1 MEAKIIDKFGRK
13 HTYLRI
19 SLTDRCNLRCFY
31 CMPEEGIELMDRKHI
46 MSIEEIIEI
55 AKKFVSLGVDTIRLT
70 GGEPLVRKNVD
81 YLLKALAKLPVKL
94 KITTN
99 GVLLDKYFD
108 LFETIGLK
116 DINISLDT
124 LDKSRALF
132 ITKRDY
138 YDRVIKNM
146 DESIKRRLNIK
157 LNVVLIKGINDH
169 EITPFIDFTKDKN
182 ISVKFIEFMPFKDNQ
197 WDAEKC
203 VGDEEI
209 LSIARKSH
217 SIKKLEDPKHSTS
230 SNYQVDGYLGSFGII
245 STVTNPFCS
254 GCNRLRLTANGQ
266 LKNCLFAR
274 NETDLLTPHRQ
285 GEDISKI
292 ILEAIKGKKYS
303 RDGMNTFDKE
313 EYERNRAMISI
324 GG

>member
-203 VGDEEI
+203 VGEEEI

-254 GCNRLRLTANGQ
+254 GCNRLRLTANGR

-292 ILEAIKGKKYS
+292 VLDAIKGKKYS

>member
-1 MEAKIIDKFGRK
+1 MKAKIIDKFDRK

-46 MSIEEIIEI
+46 MSIEEILEI
-55 AKKFVSLGVDTIRLT
+55 AKKFVALGVDTIRLT

-81 YLLKALAKLPVKL
+81 YLLRELAKLPVKL
-94 KITTN
+94 KMTTN

-108 LFETIGLK
+108 LFGTIGLK
-116 DINISLDT
+116 DINVSLDT

-138 YDRVIKNM
+138 YERVMKNV
-146 DESIKRRLNIK
+146 EEAIKRKLNIK
-157 LNVVLIKGINDH
+157 LNVVLIKGVNDH
-169 EITPFIDFTKDKN
+169 EITHFIDFTRDKN
-182 ISVKFIEFMPFKDNQ
+182 ITVKFIEFMPFKDNQ

-203 VGDEEI
+203 VGEEEI
-209 LSIARKSH
+209 LSIVRKSH
-217 SIKKLEDPKHSTS
+217 PIKKLEDPKHSTS
-230 SNYQVDGYLGSFGII
+230 SNYQVDGYQGSFGMI